1 MRCHPGM
8 YWWLARERAR
18 AARSYAE
25 AGCDEPSFGRSHRRE
40 HVFEFGGER
49 SGDFGG
55 TFGVRRPLRFLAYK
69 LELREEQVAE
79 LAKILAEL
87 KTERAQAEVD
97 ERRTLGAFADAVAG
111 GAFDGSRAAEAGRLR
126 VTSAERLRDAVLR
139 ALERIHAILDPD
151 QREQLAYLIRT
162 GRLSL

>member
-8 YWWLARERAR
+8 MHWWMARERAR
-18 AARSYAE
+18 TARAYAAA
-25 AGCDEPSFGRSHRRE
+25 ACDEPSFGREHRRE
-40 HVFEFGGER
+40 HAYEFGGDR
-49 SGDFGG
+49 SADGG
-55 TFGVRRPLRFLAYK
+55 AFGVRRPLRFLAYK

-139 ALERIHAILDPD
+139 SLERIHAILDPD